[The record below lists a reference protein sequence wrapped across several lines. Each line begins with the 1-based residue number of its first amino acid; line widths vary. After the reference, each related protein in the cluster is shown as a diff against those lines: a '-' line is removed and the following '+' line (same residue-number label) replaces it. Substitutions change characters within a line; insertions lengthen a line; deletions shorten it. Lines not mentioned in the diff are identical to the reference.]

1 MCEVPIVSQSS
12 HSILSSA
19 GSQRGGLPFMVLIE
33 RRAATLR
40 QRLLTSLLMVVI
52 VLTVLL
58 GLSPAQA
65 QTARSK
71 VALDLQLVIASPI
84 TPKLNW
90 AKDVNGM
97 RMVKVLVVS
106 NSTDPD
112 LVALRADV
120 LAKSGLTPV
129 WRGLRRLTVA
139 VENRLKPNRPKRSF
153 PATRADEML
162 FLQGAE
168 AYKHLLAFYP
178 DAAKEALLTSGF
190 KAKRGDSQTTA
201 YLDAALARAQDADT
215 ATKWCYADLVT
226 YLPEDILYKVDIA
239 SMAVSLECRSP
250 FLDHRVVEFAYS
262 LPGRYKLS
270 AGGRHKHILKEA
282 FKDWLPAGFMDRPKQ
297 GFSAP
302 LARWL
307 REDFGPLLRERLLD
321 QQTLAP
327 WFDQAQVTR
336 YVEEHLSGRGSHS
349 QRLWPLLVLAIWIKR
364 FGVDVTAP

>member
-120 LAKSGLTPV
+120 LAKGGSVYLRFVSVSAISAMLPANQVAAIAARTDVQGISPDRLTARTASTLEYMTGALTANVRTYSSTNAYSGLDGTGV
-129 WRGLRRLTVA
+129 VIA
-139 VENRLKPNRPKRSF
+139 V
-153 PATRADEML
+153 
-162 FLQGAE
+162 
-168 AYKHLLAFYP
+168 
-178 DAAKEALLTSGF
+178 
-190 KAKRGDSQTTA
+190 
-201 YLDAALARAQDADT
+201 LD
-215 ATKWCYADLVT
+215 
-226 YLPEDILYKVDIA
+226 
-239 SMAVSLECRSP
+239 
-250 FLDHRVVEFAYS
+250 
-262 LPGRYKLS
+262 
-270 AGGRHKHILKEA
+270 
-282 FKDWLPAGFMDRPKQ
+282 
-297 GFSAP
+297 
-302 LARWL
+302 
-307 REDFGPLLRERLLD
+307 
-321 QQTLAP
+321 
-327 WFDQAQVTR
+327 
-336 YVEEHLSGRGSHS
+336 
-349 QRLWPLLVLAIWIKR
+349 
-364 FGVDVTAP
+364 